1 MPSRNPSACR
11 RSEIVVPAMSKRR
24 ARLYTLPIVVM
35 IAFLAVMGLAAR
47 QRADLIATLSEQLS
61 RQNHA
66 DARSAIRQLAAL
78 SNPPLPLLVEA
89 AACDDHDTAESAQI
103 AITRLVDEWQRHAD
117 SGERISYVAQQ
128 ATELATAL
136 ANERRTMPMTCYPW
150 LESVTRELTYV
161 AAKCP
166 PKQMPLLA
174 MHCDEIMSVISNAN
188 FSSPLSVKLAPPAD
202 NRAKGTE
209 VAAAGNDSG
218 VDAARSQLEQAF
230 AETPSVPNEFRGTP
244 RDQPPA
250 PPPLAVDEDGRVNPQ
265 GNALRHENAGV
276 DRGVRT
282 QDDKRTRESQL
293 SSLPGG
299 EGRPEWLQPSYRIPP
314 SSDDS
319 SSNHESQSESDQ
331 TSASNVLGAY
341 STRELFE
348 RWRTTAGDDHRD
360 IEQQLAGRG
369 FKYLAPPIIEQYL
382 SDELAVRLKI
392 VDTVTKQARGD
403 VRPWLFLLAEDDDAE
418 VRLLAVTVMATS
430 DDRTLIEKAW
440 QISIRD
446 RDPRI
451 ADLATHLRDRRSG
464 TQLR

>member
-1 MPSRNPSACR
+1 
-11 RSEIVVPAMSKRR
+11 MSKRR

-35 IAFLAVMGLAAR
+35 IAFLAVIGLAAR
-47 QRADLIATLSEQLS
+47 QRADLIATLSEQLP

-66 DARSAIRQLAAL
+66 DARSAIRQLAAF

-89 AACDDHDTAESAQI
+89 AASDDHDTAESAHI
-103 AITRLVDEWQRHAD
+103 VITRLVDEWQRQVD

-128 ATELATAL
+128 ATELAAAL

-150 LESVTRELTYV
+150 LESVTRELARV

-166 PKQMPLLA
+166 PKQTPLLA

-188 FSSPLSVKLAPPAD
+188 FSSLRSAKLGAPAG
-202 NRAKGTE
+202 NGANHTG
-209 VAAAGNDSG
+209 VAAAGSDSG
-218 VDAARSQLEQAF
+218 QGAGRSQLEQAF
-230 AETPSVPNEFRGTP
+230 AETPSAPNEFHRIP
-244 RDQPPA
+244 RDQSA
-250 PPPLAVDEDGRVNPQ
+250 AQSPLAVDEDGRVNPQ
-265 GNALRHENAGV
+265 GNALRHEGAG
-276 DRGVRT
+276 DGRGVLA
-282 QDDKRTRESQL
+282 QDDKRLGETHL
-293 SSLPGG
+293 SSLPSV
-299 EGRPEWLQPSYRIPP
+299 EDRPDWLQPSYRIPP

-319 SSNHESQSESDQ
+319 SSNHESQSETDQ
-331 TSASNVLGAY
+331 NSTSNVLGTY

-369 FKYLAPPIIEQYL
+369 FKHLAPPIIEQYL
-382 SDELAVRLKI
+382 SDDLAVRLKI